1 VNAREPAK
9 DLAGNPADSARPAFR
24 LRGIDL
30 TRAGTPILAGLD
42 ATIPDGCAT
51 AVVGP
56 SGSGKSTLLR
66 LLNRFEDPD
75 RGVVEVAGVDARTL
89 DVLALRRRVGLV
101 AQHPVMLADSLA
113 TEIRVGVPDLPDA
126 AVSRLL
132 AAVSLDH
139 LDPQRPTAGLSG
151 GETQRLA
158 LARAL
163 ALEPEALLLDE
174 PTSALDATAAD
185 VVDAVVAAL
194 VQSGLTAVIVSHDL
208 TRLRDVVGH
217 TIVLE
222 QGSVVE
228 EGPPGDMKY
237 LRD

>member
-1 VNAREPAK
+1 MNARETGQGPA
-9 DLAGNPADSARPAFR
+9 GTPASSARPAFR
-24 LRGIDL
+24 LRGIDV
-30 TRAGTPILAGLD
+30 TRAGTAILTDLD

-89 DVLALRRRVGLV
+89 DVLALRRRVGVV

-113 TEIRVGVPDLPDA
+113 GELRIGVPDLSDA
-126 AVSRLL
+126 AVVRLL
-132 AAVSLDH
+132 GAVSLDH
-139 LDPQRPTAGLSG
+139 LDPMRPTAGLSG
-151 GETQRLA
+151 GEAQRLA

-174 PTSALDATAAD
+174 PTSALDATSAD
-185 VVDAVVAAL
+185 AVDAVVAAL
-194 VQSGLTAVIVSHDL
+194 VESGLTAVIVSHDL
-208 TRLRDVVGH
+208 TRLRAVVGH
-217 TIVLE
+217 AVVLE
-222 QGSVVE
+222 HGSVVE

>member
-1 VNAREPAK
+1 
-9 DLAGNPADSARPAFR
+9 
-24 LRGIDL
+24 
-30 TRAGTPILAGLD
+30 
-42 ATIPDGCAT
+42 
-51 AVVGP
+51 
-56 SGSGKSTLLR
+56 
-66 LLNRFEDPD
+66 
-75 RGVVEVAGVDARTL
+75 
-89 DVLALRRRVGLV
+89 
-101 AQHPVMLADSLA
+101 
-113 TEIRVGVPDLPDA
+113 VGVPDLPDA

-185 VVDAVVAAL
+185 AVDAVVAAL